1 MPNQYT
7 QVITSH
13 SEIKDMVVRL
23 ENELDNMIKMFAWAR
38 EALER
43 EMLSGISPGKHG
55 LQDSLTKKLKE
66 LTIGMNSMVESKIRY
81 DRAKKELAKNMTP
94 EEEMDAVIAYIVNLS
109 NEDKNRLRDRL
120 NDRGIYKWKS

>member
-1 MPNQYT
+1 M
-7 QVITSH
+7 I
-13 SEIKDMVVRL
+13 VRL

-43 EMLSGISPGKHG
+43 EMLSGLSPGKHG
-55 LQDSLTKKLKE
+55 LHDTITKKLKE

-94 EEEMDAVIAYIVNLS
+94 EEEMAAVVAYIVNLS
-109 NEDKNRLRDRL
+109 NEDKNRLRDKL